1 MLTYPRIDP
10 VAFSIGPLSV
20 HWYGLMYL
28 LGFLAA
34 WGLGRYRARKPGSGW
49 TVEMVDDLVTYCI
62 MGVVLGGRTGYIL
75 FYDLSYYLNNPAEML
90 HIWNGG
96 MSFHGGLL
104 GVVTCFWLF
113 ARKHRLSIFDIGDFG
128 APLVAPGLFFGRLG
142 NFINGELWGRH
153 TTASVGMIFPE
164 GGPFP
169 RHPSQLY
176 EAGLEGLL
184 MFVLLWVYSGTRP
197 PRRCVSGMFLI
208 LYGAFRCTVEFF
220 REPDAQLGFIA
231 FGWLTMGMLLC
242 LPMIAFGIYLLM
254 RGRTL
259 AERL

>member
-34 WGLGRYRARKPGSGW
+34 WLLGRYRAKRLPGW
-49 TVEMVDDLVTYCI
+49 NVTMVDDFITYCVL
-62 MGVVLGGRTGYIL
+62 GVVLGGRLGYIL
-75 FYDLSYYLNNPAEML
+75 FYDLPYYLENPTQML

-104 GVVTCFWLF
+104 GVVICFWLF
-113 ARKHRLSIFDIGDFG
+113 ARKHGLSLFDIGDFG
-128 APLVAPGLFFGRLG
+128 ATLVAPGLFFGRIG

-153 TTASVGMIFPE
+153 TTAPVGMIFPT

-176 EAGLEGLL
+176 EAALEGLL
-184 MFVLLWVYSGTRP
+184 LFVLLWVYSGTRP
-197 PRRCVSGMFLI
+197 PRRCVSGMFLV
-208 LYGAFRCTVEFF
+208 LYGIFRFSIEFF
-220 REPDAQLGFIA
+220 RQPDPQLGFIA

-242 LPMIAFGIYLLM
+242 LPMITLGVFLYL
-254 RGRTL
+254 RGLRL
-259 AERL
+259 NERL